1 MNKKF
6 IIFYIITKNHLRLA
20 DIFIKN
26 NKQYNYKFVYEKNI
40 NLLKINDLLKI
51 KNNFYEI
58 NEVIFNDNF
67 FNESIV
73 SAFFFNAQLRE
84 SVFKLI
90 LKFRI
95 NNIPCHGFQETN
107 QFFLHQNKLNN
118 YLLPLDKLLVNSNY
132 EKEKFM
138 KLNYSN
144 NQVKV
149 IGYNYLSNKI
159 EYKLNS
165 KNKKN
170 VLVILNASP
179 KNNNFS
185 IEDKEFLQEFL
196 YEISNFKDYDFY
208 FKYHPV
214 DTNYWFDKIINKN
227 QNFFKVENEY
237 NVLEILN
244 SFDCLLSTGYT
255 QAIFEAINNEKKI
268 IIYNPYDHFNPFLK
282 YLKKLNIKK
291 VENIPEIINTNIEL
305 NEEYAKIKNEHIFVN
320 NNYENLFDKLINYEN
335 NINNYIKIDKINE
348 LLLLYYMIFS
358 NKFNDLIID
367 KEFNFE
373 RNLDFIKKIKLNNWS
388 YEYFKIFNKFHSN
401 LITHSIL
408 IITFII
414 NSDDDKFF
422 LSDELKKYFLN
433 KYYDY
438 YILFFYK
445 QSKLIEKKL
454 NQYNKNLLIE
464 YSNIKKSNYYQLYKK
479 NIKNNFL
486 NKIIS
491 KIFS

>member
-1 MNKKF
+1 MF
-6 IIFYIITKNHLRLA
+6 
-20 DIFIKN
+20 
-26 NKQYNYKFVYEKNI
+26 
-40 NLLKINDLLKI
+40 
-51 KNNFYEI
+51 
-58 NEVIFNDNF
+58 
-67 FNESIV
+67 
-73 SAFFFNAQLRE
+73 
-84 SVFKLI
+84 
-90 LKFRI
+90 
-95 NNIPCHGFQETN
+95 
-107 QFFLHQNKLNN
+107 
-118 YLLPLDKLLVNSNY
+118 
-132 EKEKFM
+132 
-138 KLNYSN
+138 
-144 NQVKV
+144 
-149 IGYNYLSNKI
+149 
-159 EYKLNS
+159 
-165 KNKKN
+165 
-170 VLVILNASP
+170 
-179 KNNNFS
+179 
-185 IEDKEFLQEFL
+185 
-196 YEISNFKDYDFY
+196 
-208 FKYHPV
+208 
-214 DTNYWFDKIINKN
+214 
-227 QNFFKVENEY
+227 FFKVENEY

>member
-1 MNKKF
+1 
-6 IIFYIITKNHLRLA
+6 
-20 DIFIKN
+20 
-26 NKQYNYKFVYEKNI
+26 
-40 NLLKINDLLKI
+40 
-51 KNNFYEI
+51 
-58 NEVIFNDNF
+58 
-67 FNESIV
+67 
-73 SAFFFNAQLRE
+73 
-84 SVFKLI
+84 
-90 LKFRI
+90 
-95 NNIPCHGFQETN
+95 
-107 QFFLHQNKLNN
+107 
-118 YLLPLDKLLVNSNY
+118 
-132 EKEKFM
+132 
-138 KLNYSN
+138 
-144 NQVKV
+144 
-149 IGYNYLSNKI
+149 
-159 EYKLNS
+159 
-165 KNKKN
+165 
-170 VLVILNASP
+170 
-179 KNNNFS
+179 
-185 IEDKEFLQEFL
+185 
-196 YEISNFKDYDFY
+196 
-208 FKYHPV
+208 
-214 DTNYWFDKIINKN
+214 
-227 QNFFKVENEY
+227 
-237 NVLEILN
+237 
-244 SFDCLLSTGYT
+244 
-255 QAIFEAINNEKKI
+255 
-268 IIYNPYDHFNPFLK
+268 
-282 YLKKLNIKK
+282 
-291 VENIPEIINTNIEL
+291 
-305 NEEYAKIKNEHIFVN
+305 
-320 NNYENLFDKLINYEN
+320 
-335 NINNYIKIDKINE
+335 
-348 LLLLYYMIFS
+348 MIFS